1 MKRKKR
7 WQAGRRMLALFMAV
21 AFALSGLNIGAVQ
34 AESQDEVVVT
44 DANDTTK
51 PVHVVLEKEA
61 TITAGSWEGGGPA
74 EDLTQYKVSVV
85 NNSSGMISDWQIDIT
100 CSSLSTYNAGWN
112 GAPSKVSGNTLTIG
126 TYRGTN
132 EAGETWS
139 NSEIK
144 ANGTADG
151 AGFQMAARELE
162 GASYTLRYH
171 TGESSGNVGQDD
183 TVTDPSAIG
192 TTSSDVTAVL
202 TKEKVDGAYHEYYLQ
217 VNNKSSKSIGDWLV
231 AVPMS
236 GVYKTQ
242 DWTSWSKVKVYYTSD
257 YLYLAPNGSQPI
269 SAGGTF
275 GATTGDSFKFC
286 YEGGSE
292 PSGAVV
298 YYKEGQSSTGAFD
311 NVLSNASSASGSSG
325 GSGGVQGDE
334 TTDVNLDVEYNFAK
348 LLQESLYFYDA
359 NMCGELEGK
368 CALSWRKNCHTY
380 DKTAVKYNGKT
391 VDVSGGFHDAGDHD
405 KFGLPQGYSAT
416 MLGIGYYEFKQAYE
430 ELGQSEHFKTILD
443 YFCDYFVRCTVL
455 DDDGNAQAFCYQVGD
470 GASHN
475 TWVAAENETINRPAY
490 FADAS
495 NPATDQVSEAA
506 AALAIHYMN
515 FGDKNYLDYA
525 KKLFA
530 LAKNSS
536 KAAKSTDGGGFYS
549 SSSWS
554 DDYCLAAAWLY
565 KATGDSTY
573 KTEYDAYKST
583 VDVGAWPGWDQVG
596 PYAIA
601 YGSDDVSKL
610 ESNFSATKGQTS
622 TISNGYSWLCK
633 WGSARYNCN
642 MQMEGLVIDNHNG
655 KNQYTDWATGQMK
668 FLLGNSKDKRCYVVG
683 YNENS
688 SKYPHHRSSSGYGAF
703 PDSGYQHTIQAH
715 VLLGALV
722 GGIEDASGT
731 YHDSS
736 ADYYCN
742 EVAID
747 YNAAFTGAAAALY
760 LANKETDG
768 IDSDLLTAEELEEA
782 GVSNTYSAP
791 SEDTSAPKK
800 VTVSVPKTITVT
812 AGTKISEIPFDEK
825 EFSASYKGTA
835 VDGTFKWET
844 KDQVLTAEDDGMQL
858 SCSFVPKDTE
868 QYSAASTYTVK
879 VSVKRKTQTDVPDTP
894 EISSY
899 TSNTITV
906 IKKEDV
912 EYGISTD
919 GKTYEWQT
927 DNVFTGLS
935 SYTKH
940 YVACRYPQTAT
951 YTASEASEPAVVTTY
966 FDEAACKEV
975 DLSKIT
981 DKTYV
986 EAHDGAITY
995 DEETNTVTL
1004 VSEDADQ
1011 SYTITGE
1018 NSDVT
1023 IKSAGAKVDLKNAS
1037 VKRVESEED
1046 LTVTITGS
1054 NVVADGIESVKDVT
1068 IKTKEEGDAMSSLDV
1083 SSGVKAAISGENVT
1097 IESGKITATG
1107 KNLPAIKADKT
1118 VTIAGGTV
1126 KANVTGDAEELPAA
1140 VTAETIKIT
1149 NGAVESDNENVFST
1163 EPEDESGS
1171 KINFVT
1177 ITYKADGEET
1187 AVVKVAKDAEY
1198 TLPAP
1203 EEKEGYQAKGWTL
1216 VGDETEKVY
1225 QIGEKITAS
1234 ENMVFE
1240 AVYEKITGTLGIT
1253 VKSPA
1258 EDLTYGYTVDEG
1270 IVVTVQNNA
1279 NVAVNNITVSLSSE
1293 EDFTIT
1299 SGETTI
1305 KTLAPGESAQFTV
1318 TLKNKKSAGTYTVTF
1333 TATASHFDFGAPLT
1347 RVVKEAQKEDPDDTK
1362 DDNKEDQGD
1371 QKDDNKQD
1379 QGDQKDDDNKQD
1391 QGDQKGDD
1399 NKQDQGDQKDDNN
1412 KQDQTNPKPDDTKK
1426 PDAATNTTTAATP
1439 TTEGSPATS
1448 TTEDVEEEL
1457 FTPELSC
1464 TNVLMQKGKS
1474 TKLTTNGSGVKI
1486 TSVKYANAKSKKIV
1500 KATSSG
1506 KLKALKTGKAIL
1518 RVTYEYE
1525 GETYTEKVTV
1535 KVIKTPVV
1543 VLTKKSMS
1551 VKLAK
1556 GKTAMLVQS
1565 DDMFST
1571 KDMKF
1576 KSSDSK
1582 VVKVTSKGQIKAL
1595 KKKKSAVI
1603 RITIDDEEYKV
1614 KVTVK

>member
-1 MKRKKR
+1 MKRKKK
-7 WQAGRRMLALFMAV
+7 WQPGRQMLALFMAV
-21 AFALSGLNIGAVQ
+21 AFAMSGLNIGAVQ
-34 AESQDEVVVT
+34 AASQDEVVVT
-44 DANDTTK
+44 GANDTTK
-51 PVHVVLEKEA
+51 PVHVVLEKES
-61 TITAGSWEGGGPA
+61 TIAAGSWEGGGPA
-74 EDLTQYKVSVV
+74 EDLAQYKVSVV
-85 NNSSGMISDWQIDIT
+85 NNSSGMISDWQLDIT

-112 GAPSKVSGNTLTIG
+112 GAPSKVSGNTLTIE

-132 EAGETWS
+132 GKGETWS

-144 ANGTADG
+144 ANGKADG

-202 TKEKVDGAYHEYYLQ
+202 TKGKVDGAYHEYYLQ

-231 AVPMS
+231 AIPMS

-242 DWTSWSKVKVYYTSD
+242 NWTSWSKVKVYYTSD

-269 SAGGTF
+269 TAGGTF

-311 NVLSNASSASGSSG
+311 NVLSNASGASGSSG

-430 ELGQSEHFKTILD
+430 ELGQSEHFETILD

-475 TWVAAENETINRPAY
+475 SWVAAEDEKINRPAY

-530 LAKNSS
+530 LAKNN
-536 KAAKSTDGGGFYS
+536 KKEAKSTDGGGFYS

-601 YGSDDVSKL
+601 YGSNDVSKL
-610 ESNFSATKGQTS
+610 ESNFSATKSQTS

-642 MQMEGLVIDNHNG
+642 MQMEGLVIDKHNG

-688 SKYPHHRSSSGYGAF
+688 SKYPHHRSSSGYGGF
-703 PDSGYQHTIQAH
+703 PDSGYQHTVQAH

-768 IDSDLLTAEELEEA
+768 IDSDLLTAEELEES

-812 AGTKISEIPFDEK
+812 AETKISEIPFDEK
-825 EFSASYKGTA
+825 EFRASYKGTA

-858 SCSFVPKDTE
+858 SCSFVPKNAE
-868 QYSAASTYTVK
+868 QYSATSTYTVK
-879 VSVKRKTQTDVPDTP
+879 VSVKRKTRTDVPTTP

-906 IKKEDV
+906 TKKEDV
-912 EYGISTD
+912 KYGISTD

-940 YVACRYPQTAT
+940 FVACRYPQTAS
-951 YTASEASEPAVVTTY
+951 YTASEASKPAVVTTY
-966 FDEAACKEV
+966 FDETDCKKI
-975 DLSKIT
+975 DLSKLA

-986 EAHDGAITY
+986 EAHDGTITY
-995 DEETNTVTL
+995 DEKTKTVTL
-1004 VSEDADQ
+1004 VSERADQ

-1023 IKSAGAKVDLKNAS
+1023 IKSAGAQVDLNNAS
-1037 VKRVESEED
+1037 VKRVESEENI
-1046 LTVTITGS
+1046 TVTITGN
-1054 NVVADGIESVKDVT
+1054 NVVADGINSAKNVT
-1068 IKTKEEGDAMSSLDV
+1068 IKTKEDANASLDV
-1083 SSGVKAAISGENVT
+1083 SSGAEAAIFGENVT
-1097 IESGKITATG
+1097 VESGKLTATG

-1126 KANVTGDAEELPAA
+1126 KADVTGDAEELPAA
-1140 VTAETIKIT
+1140 VTAATIKIT
-1149 NGAVESDNENVFST
+1149 NGAVESDNKNVFST

-1171 KINFVT
+1171 KIKFVT
-1177 ITYKADGEET
+1177 ITYKADGEEP
-1187 AVVKVAKDAEY
+1187 VVAKVAKNAEY
-1198 TLPAP
+1198 ILPAP

-1216 VGDETEKVY
+1216 AGDETEKVY

-1299 SGETTI
+1299 SGDTTI

-1333 TATASHFDFGAPLT
+1333 TATASHFDSGAPLT

-1362 DDNKEDQGD
+1362 GDNKQDQD
-1371 QKDDNKQD
+1371 NKKDDNKQD
-1379 QGDQKDDDNKQD
+1379 QDNKKDDNKQD

-1399 NKQDQGDQKDDNN
+1399 NKKDQGDQKGDDN
-1412 KQDQTNPKPDDTKK
+1412 KQDQTNQKPDDTKK
-1426 PDAATNTTTAATP
+1426 PDTAASTTTAAAP
-1439 TTEGSPATS
+1439 TTESSPAAS
-1448 TTEDVEEEL
+1448 TTEDVEEDL
-1457 FTPELSC
+1457 FTPELAC

-1525 GETYTEKVTV
+1525 GEAYTEKVTV

-1565 DDMFST
+1565 DDMFAT

-1576 KSSDSK
+1576 RSSNSK

-1603 RITIDDEEYKV
+1603 KITIDDEEYKV

>member
-1 MKRKKR
+1 MKRKR
-7 WQAGRRMLALFMAV
+7 GWQAGRRMLALFMAV

-34 AESQDEVVVT
+34 AASQNEVVVT
-44 DANDTTK
+44 NANDTTK
-51 PVHVVLEKEA
+51 PVHVVLKKESDIA
-61 TITAGSWEGGGPA
+61 AGSWKGGGLA

-85 NNSSGMISDWQIDIT
+85 NNSSEMISDWQIDIT

-112 GAPSKVSGNTLTIG
+112 GAPSKVSGNTLTIE

-144 ANGTADG
+144 ANGTANG

-192 TTSSDVTAVL
+192 TISSDVTAVL

-269 SAGGTF
+269 SAGGIF

-311 NVLSNASSASGSSG
+311 HVLSNASSASGSSG

-430 ELGQSEHFKTILD
+430 ELGQSDHFKTILD

-530 LAKNSS
+530 LAKNN
-536 KAAKSTDGGGFYS
+536 KKEAKSTDGGFYS

-565 KATGDSTY
+565 RATGDSTY
-573 KTEYDAYKST
+573 KTEYDSFKST

-601 YGSDDVSKL
+601 YGSSDVSKL

-688 SKYPHHRSSSGYGAF
+688 SKYPHHRSSSGYGGF
-703 PDSGYQHTIQAH
+703 PDSGYQHTVQAH

-825 EFSASYKGTA
+825 EFRASYKGTA

-868 QYSAASTYTVK
+868 QYSASSIYKVK
-879 VSVKRKTQTDVPDTP
+879 VSVKRKTRTDVPDTP

-919 GKTYEWQT
+919 GKKYEWQT

-940 YVACRYPQTAT
+940 FVACRYPQTAS
-951 YTASEASEPAVVTTY
+951 YTASKVSEPAVVTTY
-966 FDEAACKEV
+966 FDEADCKKI
-975 DLSKIT
+975 DLSKLK

-986 EAHDGAITY
+986 EAHDGTITY

-1023 IKSAGAKVDLKNAS
+1023 IKSAGAQVDLTNAS
-1037 VKRVESEED
+1037 VKRVESEEN

-1054 NVVADGIESVKDVT
+1054 NVVADGIEAVKDVT
-1068 IKTKEEGDAMSSLDV
+1068 IKINKEGDAAASLDV

-1171 KINFVT
+1171 KIIFVT

-1187 AVVKVAKDAEY
+1187 AVAKVAKDAEY
-1198 TLPAP
+1198 TLPTP
-1203 EEKEGYQAKGWTL
+1203 EEKECYQAKGWTL
-1216 VGDETEKVY
+1216 SGDEAEKVY

-1234 ENMVFE
+1234 KNMVFE

-1253 VKSPA
+1253 VKRPV

-1305 KTLAPGESAQFTV
+1305 KTLEPGESKQFTV
-1318 TLKNKKSAGTYTVTF
+1318 TLKNKKSAGTYEVTF
-1333 TATASHFDFGAPLT
+1333 TASASHFDSDAPLT

-1371 QKDDNKQD
+1371 QK
-1379 QGDQKDDDNKQD
+1379 G
-1391 QGDQKGDD
+1391 
-1399 NKQDQGDQKDDNN
+1399 DNN

-1426 PDAATNTTTAATP
+1426 PDATTNTTTAATP

-1448 TTEDVEEEL
+1448 TTEDVEEDL

-1486 TSVKYANAKSKKIV
+1486 TGVKYVNAKSKKIV

-1525 GETYTEKVTV
+1525 GESYTEQVTV

-1543 VLTKKSMS
+1543 VLAKKSVS

-1556 GKTAMLVQS
+1556 GKTAMLVQL

-1571 KDMKF
+1571 KNMKF
-1576 KSSDSK
+1576 KSSNSK

-1603 RITIDDEEYKV
+1603 KITIDDEEYKV